1 MEMYKRAS
9 RVQLR
14 FETTSGLL
22 SVEQLWSLSLPKLE
36 KLVKTQYEKIKE
48 DGVSNELSFLND
60 VSKVDETEKLRFDI
74 LKDIY
79 MTKNAELIASHEAA
93 AVKEHNQKI
102 LQLIN
107 MKQDQE
113 LQNKSIDELR
123 AMLKS

>member
-1 MEMYKRAS
+1 MEMYKKAS

-14 FETTSGLL
+14 FETPSGLL

-48 DGVSNELSFLND
+48 DDVSNELSFLND

-79 MTKNAELIASHEAA
+79 MTKNAELIASHEVAA
-93 AVKEHNQKI
+93 LKEHNQK
-102 LQLIN
+102 
-107 MKQDQE
+107 
-113 LQNKSIDELR
+113 SY
-123 AMLKS
+123 S